1 MREANHLALPF
12 VSFEK
17 QSAPAISVGN
27 MSQPL
32 FVPIIVSVEQ
42 SRVGAPIAQCVMAK
56 LAKHAGVEAKVLGA
70 SMLSKTTLPQADA
83 MILVLPEYNYGFP
96 NELKTLLEKNLAVYQ
111 IFLMSRNFLLWTFE
125 KKFII
130 ISVK

>member
-1 MREANHLALPF
+1 LILYFQTVNGFVMRVANHLALPF

-32 FVPIIVSVEQ
+32 FVPIMVSVEQ
-42 SRVGAPIAQCVMAK
+42 SRVGAQCVMAK
-56 LAKHAGVEAKVLGA
+56 LAKHPGVEAKVLEA
-70 SMLSKTTLPQADA
+70 SMLSKTTLPQAEA

-96 NELKTLLEKNLAVYQ
+96 NELKTLVGKNPAVYH
-111 IFLMSRNFLLWTFE
+111 IF
-125 KKFII
+125 
-130 ISVK
+130 